1 MVIKQVKSSKRFLQ
15 KVAFVLALL
24 GWFVLLDPTS
34 NEDGCPMET
43 SSILQPDLRQFN
55 FTSYLN
61 TAREGFIGRKWLF
74 DRLEDIL
81 DKRTKELSAI
91 IIVGEPGSGKSAI
104 AAQLICSRSSSLFV
118 HKNILGYHLCKH
130 LDKMTQDGGKF
141 VKNLV
146 DMIARRIPR
155 FMEIISSSS
164 VIQRVLQEDCSRDPH
179 GCFEQAI
186 VSPLKQLRAQSLERN
201 LFFIVVD
208 AIDECTSSDSGSIA
222 ITSSISELI
231 RHKMVRLPSWLKLI
245 ITSRNDSKIL
255 KYFPKS
261 LKVEL
266 FPSHAS
272 NMDDIELFITK
283 TLYEHSSLF
292 QKLQAF
298 FNFAKEGEIS
308 SLTSSLLR
316 QSQGNFLYVKELL
329 HYRLDETLTTQDMKS
344 IPPSI
349 GGIYYNYFQ
358 RAFKSDDRF
367 RSARNI
373 LEVLVATLVPLS
385 QEEIYKVL
393 CLEDPKLDYA
403 YSIFLDELNG
413 LSHFLRRGEGN
424 TVSLFH
430 LSLLEWL
437 IDENNLGTPYFVD
450 KKNGHRALASY
461 YFKKIKNG
469 SSLSQSQSFIFHL
482 AQHIAFSG
490 RLSGFYD
497 EFQKLP
503 THLITQPVDETQ
515 RSLLHL
521 AAAVKN
527 VDVLRLLLP
536 FFPKP
541 ADVKDNYGVTPAFVA
556 ATQGALKNLELLLE
570 VGANIFHRTN
580 PPPDPPY
587 EFHQDP
593 ITASKTAF
601 WKSTLLHVASQNGHL
616 NVVKFLLLQN
626 VSLSERDG
634 VNFTALQLAAQNGHL
649 EVVTLLHESGAQTDQ
664 VALYHAAAN
673 GHDDVVK
680 FLLQNVGVKD
690 ECMRCDGS
698 FYWLGGK
705 TRYQAALIEPEYK
718 ARGDFKKYKSKI
730 WDMAQPKH
738 LKQKISNF
746 RFVNDKHLLFCQT
759 ALHAAVLNGHIRVV
773 QALLLQSDNALHCTD
788 FSGRTP
794 LHDAVRTNN
803 IGITEL
809 LLRAGANI
817 SQSCRFYQNL
827 TSHFASRSY
836 RKYDHLTVIEEY
848 QYNSGGCPYGST
860 PMHLAARYGH
870 SLMAA
875 LLERYGASLYTND
888 FQGATLLHVAA
899 CQGQIDFIQWLISS
913 STMHVNTASDN
924 GSTPLHSAAVC
935 GRFVEI
941 PILIG
946 LGANITSQDNRGMT
960 ALHYTALIPSVKS
973 INGELPS
980 GRCDHCGEEFKTRVL
995 SFRRLRMWI
1004 SSDEEYIRYEY
1015 FFDKNVVNENEI
1027 RVLPF
1032 DRQCKT
1038 ARRLMELMDVRAV
1051 NRADNLGGTALH
1063 LGAKN
1068 GLECIVGFLL
1078 ANSALPR
1085 KENNAGLTPL
1095 EETIQTYDPLGTF
1108 DAYFAEAE
1116 CEQQKRWY
1124 ETFITQTECVAPS
1137 SSPSMEDL
1145 TDYLLNQLDYQTA
1158 VVHIL
1163 FAWELEIPGPKTTS
1177 MLHRAIEER
1186 QPHLVLLFLLMG
1198 ADVNQKDSMG
1208 RIPLLVYLQHGG
1220 KFTDVILQQFEVQVP
1235 VTCGVPLSSSPFHMF
1250 SYRAALWSKWM
1261 FSEYLEALI
1270 HQLSRRALVSKC
1282 FDAEGYIPLHR
1293 AAQGGNIEAIETF
1306 LSWGVDVSILS
1317 RDGHSPLF
1325 LAIKDAGLK
1334 TDPWSVDVD
1343 TTKASKTA
1351 IHLFRRVLRKT
1362 KFKIKC
1368 DGSSTK
1374 LTVYHLAA
1382 YRGLHEFL
1390 HQMLGDLKPPGF
1402 NIDCPDKFGV
1412 TPLYLAKLFAGFK
1425 VDGSFDPWK
1434 KIVRLIESYGGALTY
1449 PDKGAEF
1456 RILYT
1461 HLFDTS
1467 KQPIPINITLAEELL
1482 QLIKNNDNL
1491 DKCFR
1496 MFHAHTKRND
1506 TAGTFFDDAVLM
1518 PYLHYK
1524 RTFEDELFSKFEK
1537 TTKMVSD
1544 YYTLENS
1551 LRETFQQSFDEEKT
1565 KQKETSLTLED
1576 TEELNLDTN
1585 DSPVFTFMKLWQ
1597 KLRKMHGKELF
1608 KVQQQLKQEKSVHNF
1623 LSMCLSHFDKFLSR
1637 NEKLLSDFLFVK
1649 ALKSALPALQE
1660 NLECEKIAVYK
1671 DLFLRSLRTHFHA
1684 QTENWWMWKRN
1695 SFLKAPF
1702 MLSRLPL
1709 ILILDLHKTRYSRY
1723 SPFEAPDLVQLIKI
1737 VLHKRSKFD
1746 YLDVLAF
1753 GNDRGLWNA
1762 IHRFDFYWNLRSMER
1777 EENMK
1782 TDSLAHVKLLVKEM
1796 KEGVIE
1802 KWKTT
1807 KAKEKEMNT
1816 T

>member
-1 MVIKQVKSSKRFLQ
+1 
-15 KVAFVLALL
+15 
-24 GWFVLLDPTS
+24 
-34 NEDGCPMET
+34 MET

-81 DKRTKELSAI
+81 DKRTKDLSAI

-186 VSPLKQLRAQSLERN
+186 VSPLKQLRAQPLERK

-222 ITSSISELI
+222 ISSSISELI

-255 KYFPKS
+255 KYFFKS

-266 FPSHAS
+266 FPSHSS

-344 IPPSI
+344 TPPSI

-358 RAFKSDDRF
+358 RAFKSDDSF

-403 YSIFLDELNG
+403 HSIFLDELNG
-413 LSHFLRRGEGN
+413 LSHFLSRGEGN

-450 KKNGHRALASY
+450 KKIGHGALASY
-461 YFKKIKNG
+461 YFKKIKNN
-469 SSLSQSQSFIFHL
+469 SSSSQSQTFIFHL

-490 RLSGFYD
+490 RLNSFYD
-497 EFQKLP
+497 KFQNLP
-503 THLITQPVDETQ
+503 THLITQPVDESQ

-556 ATQGALKNLELLLE
+556 AAQGALKILELLLE

-580 PPPDPPY
+580 PPPNPPY

-593 ITASKTAF
+593 IIESKSAF
-601 WKSTLLHVASQNGHL
+601 WNSTLLHAASQNGHL
-616 NVVKFLLLQN
+616 NAVKFLLLQN

-649 EVVTLLHESGAQTDQ
+649 DVVTLLHESGAETDQ

-718 ARGDFKKYKSKI
+718 ASGGYRKFKSAL
-730 WDMAQPKH
+730 WHWAQPEH
-738 LKQKISNF
+738 LKLKITDF
-746 RFVNDKHLLFCQT
+746 RFVDDKHLLFCQT
-759 ALHAAVLNGHIRVV
+759 ALHASVLNGHVRVV
-773 QALLLQSDNALHCTD
+773 QALLSQPDNALHCTD

-794 LHDAVRTNN
+794 LHDAVRSNN
-803 IGITEL
+803 KEITEL
-809 LLRAGANI
+809 LLRAGANL
-817 SQSCRFYQNL
+817 SQRCRFHQNL
-827 TSHFASRSY
+827 TSQLFSRSYLRSY
-836 RKYDHLTVIEEY
+836 RKYHHLNLMEEH
-848 QYNSGGCPYGST
+848 QYDSDRCPYGST
-860 PMHLAARYGH
+860 PMHLAARFGH

-875 LLERYGASLYTND
+875 LLERYGASLYTRD
-888 FQGATLLHVAA
+888 SQGATLLHIAA
-899 CQGQIDFIQWLISS
+899 CQGQTDFMQWLISS
-913 STMHVNTASDN
+913 SPNMHINIVSKN
-924 GSTPLHSAAVC
+924 GSTALHSAAVC

-941 PILIG
+941 PILIE
-946 LGANITSQDNRGMT
+946 LGANITFQDNKGMT
-960 ALHYTALIPSVKS
+960 ALHYTTLTPPLKS
-973 INGELPS
+973 INRTFPS
-980 GRCDHCGEEFKTRVL
+980 DTRDDRKVFKRMVLTFSRLKIRISNNEDRIRFDYLFDKYSPNEVRIL
-995 SFRRLRMWI
+995 SF
-1004 SSDEEYIRYEY
+1004 DH
-1015 FFDKNVVNENEI
+1015 
-1027 RVLPF
+1027 
-1032 DRQCKT
+1032 QCKT
-1038 ARRLMELMDVRAV
+1038 ARRLMEHMDVTTI
-1051 NRADNLGGTALH
+1051 NRADNLGRTALH

-1068 GLECIVGFLL
+1068 GLECVVGFLL
-1078 ANSALPR
+1078 VNGANPHE
-1085 KENNAGLTPL
+1085 ENSKGFTPL
-1095 EETIQTYDPLGTF
+1095 EETIQSYTSVASFDVFSCKGKMEKKMYDTLITPT
-1108 DAYFAEAE
+1108 E
-1116 CEQQKRWY
+1116 CELP
-1124 ETFITQTECVAPS
+1124 AS
-1137 SSPSMEDL
+1137 NPSMEDL
-1145 TDYLLNQLDYQTA
+1145 RYHLLDNLDFQTA

-1163 FAWELEIPGPKTTS
+1163 FSWELETQGKEKSPKS
-1177 MLHRAIEER
+1177 ALHRAIEER
-1186 QPHLVLLFLLMG
+1186 QPHLVLLMLLMG
-1198 ADVNQKDSMG
+1198 AAVNQEDSQG
-1208 RIPLLVYLQHGG
+1208 RSPLLVYLHHGG
-1220 KFTDVILQQFEVQVP
+1220 EYTGFILKHFNVRVP
-1235 VTCGVPLSSSPFHMF
+1235 VKCGVPFSSSPFHLL
-1250 SYRAALWSKWM
+1250 SYRAPTFQSDNFFEFDKNSLW
-1261 FSEYLEALI
+1261 EILGYE
-1270 HQLSRRALVSKC
+1270 RVSKC
-1282 FDAEGYIPLHR
+1282 LDAEGYTPLHR
-1293 AAQGGNIEAIETF
+1293 AAQGANIKAIETF
-1306 LSWGVDVSILS
+1306 LSWGVDVNMLS

-1334 TDPWSVDVD
+1334 PDISSVTVD
-1343 TTKASKTA
+1343 TSKASNVA
-1351 IHLFRRVLRKT
+1351 IFILRKVLRKT
-1362 KFKIKC
+1362 GFNITC
-1368 DGSSTK
+1368 DGTSSK
-1374 LTVYHLAA
+1374 LTIYHLAA

-1390 HQMLGDLKPPGF
+1390 YQLLGDLRPPGF
-1402 NIDCPDKFGV
+1402 DINCPDKFGV
-1412 TPLYLAKLFAGFK
+1412 TPLYLAKLFASNE
-1425 VDGSFDPWK
+1425 DSDSWK
-1434 KIVRLIESYGGALTY
+1434 RIGHLIESHGGILKY
-1449 PDKGAEF
+1449 PSREAEL
-1456 RILYT
+1456 RLLYT
-1461 HLFDTS
+1461 HIYDTS
-1467 KQPIPINITLAEELL
+1467 KQPTHINVRLAEEIL
-1482 QLIKNNDNL
+1482 QLLETADNL
-1491 DKCFR
+1491 DQCFQ
-1496 MFHAHTKRND
+1496 MNHAYARRND
-1506 TAGTFFDDAVLM
+1506 VVGTFFLDIFRKLLFHDLKAFEIELETVAVSTLREAKIWSTIELDYYTLRERVLKSFEQSVDEKKTRQEEKSM
-1518 PYLHYK
+1518 VAEEPRNLDSNAAFTKLWQKQRKEFQGRSSRLNQLYK
-1524 RTFEDELFSKFEK
+1524 SQRSKYDNVDMFIAQLDELFSRNRNNLYHFSSVKAMK
-1537 TTKMVSD
+1537 TSFPLLHQKLMCSKIAFYKHLFLTFDLPMHLVMIGI
-1544 YYTLENS
+1544 ENGWTS
-1551 LRETFQQSFDEEKT
+1551 KKTRLRET
-1565 KQKETSLTLED
+1565 
-1576 TEELNLDTN
+1576 
-1585 DSPVFTFMKLWQ
+1585 PFMHSRLPSVPLALKDISNF
-1597 KLRKMHGKELF
+1597 KGVYRPF
-1608 KVQQQLKQEKSVHNF
+1608 KVQE
-1623 LSMCLSHFDKFLSR
+1623 
-1637 NEKLLSDFLFVK
+1637 
-1649 ALKSALPALQE
+1649 
-1660 NLECEKIAVYK
+1660 
-1671 DLFLRSLRTHFHA
+1671 
-1684 QTENWWMWKRN
+1684 
-1695 SFLKAPF
+1695 
-1702 MLSRLPL
+1702 
-1709 ILILDLHKTRYSRY
+1709 
-1723 SPFEAPDLVQLIKI
+1723 LVQLINI
-1737 VLHKRSKFD
+1737 VLGKRSKFD

-1753 GNDRGLWNA
+1753 GNDRSLWHS
-1762 IHRFDFYWNLRSMER
+1762 IQRFEFDWCLRSIKRHEKLQLITTDHTKSLLDR
-1777 EENMK
+1777 MK
-1782 TDSLAHVKLLVKEM
+1782 K
-1796 KEGVIE
+1796 GVIE
-1802 KWKTT
+1802 KWEKN
-1807 KAKEKEMNT
+1807 KAKERKWLSDKMT
-1816 T
+1816 GQC